1 MARQKTKGLQS
12 PPSRGGAPPPHRTE
26 GFMAKSLFGRVKDL
40 LEMIKFSHTIFA
52 LPFALTGLFLASGG
66 MPEGRVLLWVIVAM
80 AGARTSA
87 MAMNRI
93 IDRQIDAK
101 NPRTASRHIPAGRVS
116 LLDAWALTLGGAAAL
131 VFAAWMLNPLCLYLS
146 PVALG
151 AVYLYPYMKRF
162 TSFCHYFLGVCLS
175 AAPLGAWL
183 AVRGEFDPRILP
195 LALAVVVWVAG
206 FDILYALQD
215 MDFDKREGLNS
226 IPARF
231 GVRGALLLAKL
242 LHIGMIALLGL
253 QIELFHL
260 GAIYK
265 AGFVLVALLIIYEHS
280 LLKPDDLRKLDA
292 AFFNMNGIISV
303 VVFLAVALDM
313 AILGVAK

>member
-1 MARQKTKGLQS
+1 
-12 PPSRGGAPPPHRTE
+12 
-26 GFMAKSLFGRVKDL
+26 MAKSLFGRIKDL

-52 LPFALTGLFLASGG
+52 LPFALTALLLASGK
-66 MPEGRVLLWVIVAM
+66 MPEGRVLLWVVVAM

-93 IDRQIDAK
+93 ADRHIDAK
-101 NPRTASRHIPAGRVS
+101 NPRTASRHIPAGKVT
-116 LLDAWALTLGGAAAL
+116 LWDAWALTVGGAAAL
-131 VFAAWMLNPLCLYLS
+131 IFAAWMLNPLCFYLS

-151 AVYLYPYMKRF
+151 AVYLYPYLKRF
-162 TSFCHYFLGVCLS
+162 TSFCHYFLGICL
-175 AAPLGAWL
+175 AGAPLGAWM
-183 AVRGEFDPRILP
+183 AARGDLDPKILP

-215 MDFDKREGLNS
+215 LDFDKKEGLSS

-231 GVRGALLLAKL
+231 GVRGSLLLAKI
-242 LHIGMIALLGL
+242 LHVAMIALLGW

-265 AGFVLVALLIIYEHS
+265 AGFILVALLIVYEHS
-280 LLKPDDLRKLDA
+280 LLKPDDLSKLDA

-303 VVFLAVALDM
+303 VVFLSVALDM